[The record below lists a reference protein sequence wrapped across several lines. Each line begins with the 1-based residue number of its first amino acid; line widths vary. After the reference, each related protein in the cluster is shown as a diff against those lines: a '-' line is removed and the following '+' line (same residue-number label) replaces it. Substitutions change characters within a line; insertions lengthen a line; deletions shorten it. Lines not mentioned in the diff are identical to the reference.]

1 MPDDV
6 QGGKAFSVDEVLIE
20 NVINN
25 KIKKL
30 DVLGLKHKNNCVIY
44 MVCLALGV
52 HKGLRTKSQ
61 KGSPGLARVDTFSKE
76 DIAFINAVVLE
87 ELRKDGQEN
96 KITDDTLVNKIITEY
111 VNTGLNIIDEM
122 IPDPALYD
130 SELVSYELL
139 SIVSEEYE
147 RLFPEK

>member
-1 MPDDV
+1 MSDDV
-6 QGGKAFSVDEVLIE
+6 QNARTFSVDEVLIE
-20 NVINN
+20 NVIIN

-61 KGSPGLARVDTFSKE
+61 KSSPGWTRVEPFSKE

-96 KITDDTLVNKIITEY
+96 KITDDSLVNRIITEY

-122 IPDPALYD
+122 IPDPAFYD
-130 SELVSYELL
+130 PELVSYELL
-139 SIVSEEYE
+139 SIVSEEYD
-147 RLFPEK
+147 RLFPGE